1 MFRDLILRLFLEI
14 KQFSLYVFAHLGH
27 QILRAIWFK
36 KKNYSGNTENEH
48 EGYII
53 QKDQPTIFEQMFRF
67 FTLLYRTL
75 LYYIHFNFTLTALLT
90 LVCLSGE
97 IRDKK
102 KENRLHKKAPLI
114 IEGIIQMTIELQTNI
129 WWW

>member
-1 MFRDLILRLFLEI
+1 MHIWAIKYCERFDLRKKTTVETLKTNMKDIQYKKI
-14 KQFSLYVFAHLGH
+14 NQQFSSRCFDFL
-27 QILRAIWFK
+27 
-36 KKNYSGNTENEH
+36 
-48 EGYII
+48 
-53 QKDQPTIFEQMFRF
+53 P
-67 FTLLYRTL
+67 YRTL

-90 LVCLSGE
+90 LVCQSGE

-129 WWW
+129 W